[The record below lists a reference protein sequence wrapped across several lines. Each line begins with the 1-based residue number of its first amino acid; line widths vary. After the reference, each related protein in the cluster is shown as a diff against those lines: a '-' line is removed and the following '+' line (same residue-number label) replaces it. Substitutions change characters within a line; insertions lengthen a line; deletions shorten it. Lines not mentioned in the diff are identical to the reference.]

1 MTNCLN
7 CENSFEG
14 SFCNNCGQKAAT
26 HRFSMHEWM
35 HEIPHSILHIDSGFF
50 QTLKTLL
57 ARPGNAVR
65 EYLAGKR
72 KLLFSP
78 FLYVLIWCGVYVVIS
93 HFFVKPEKAAGEFNA
108 DNLMQAFSYIENH
121 YYKIIVVIMIL
132 PVTLGSFIAY
142 YRSGYNFAEN
152 LVLNAY
158 LIGQLVIADILLF
171 LLTTMTEDK
180 RFIPYIKLTEL
191 FLKFP
196 YWFWMYW
203 QFFRPKKWY
212 WGILQFIAAQIIG
225 GIALYALLIG
235 AAFLLLKFKGAH

>member
-26 HRFSMHEWM
+26 HRFSMHEWL
-35 HEIPHSILHIDSGFF
+35 HEIPHSIFHIDSGFF
-50 QTLKTLL
+50 QTIKTLVT
-57 ARPGNAVR
+57 RPGNAVR
-65 EYLAGKR
+65 EYLAGRR

-93 HFFVKPEKAAGEFNA
+93 HFFAKSEIVGNFEAS
-108 DNLMQAFSYIENH
+108 NLKEAVSYIESR
-121 YYKIIVVIMIL
+121 YYKIIVVAMIL
-132 PVTLGSFIAY
+132 PVTFGSFLAY

-158 LIGQLVIADILLF
+158 LIGQLVIADIIVY
-171 LLTTMTEDK
+171 LLTTATEDK
-180 RFIPYIKLTEL
+180 RFIVYIKLTEF

-212 WGILQFIAAQIIG
+212 WGILQFIAAQVIN
-225 GIALYALLIG
+225 GIALYALLYG
-235 AAFLLLKFKGAH
+235 AAFILLKVKGAH